1 HFIMYTHGFHPRL
14 FGFNPSR
21 VFWFFF
27 LIQIPSLRLLVP
39 MPQSVSPL
47 TASSEY
53 LASWLHSSLLFNL
66 CSLFFILDTR
76 ILIILYS
83 WFLVF
88 VLPLSLLLNPA
99 SLLWRKAFS
108 TSNLIFSQSWS
119 TLLCIP
125 TGFTR
130 GYSDLTLP
138 RFFPSLS
145 PYTFRLPSS

>member
-47 TASSEY
+47 TESSEY

-76 ILIILYS
+76 ILILLYS

-88 VLPLSLLLNPA
+88 VLPLSLLLSPA
-99 SLLWRKAFS
+99 SLLSLYAFS
-108 TSNLIFSQSWS
+108 SSILILTPNLY
-119 TLLCIP
+119 TLSLLDALPIC
-125 TGFTR
+125 

-138 RFFPSLS
+138 GFSGSFS
-145 PYTFRLPSS
+145 